1 VRVATINPNVPTWV
15 ALKAASG
22 NSVAT
27 DQCLLADY
35 LTQEQVAEQLSVTV
49 RTLQRW
55 RARREGPPPTYFTRK
70 PVYRIEGVRAW
81 LKSRERPMIR
91 ERKGRGR

>member
-1 VRVATINPNVPTWV
+1 VATTPDI
-15 ALKAASG
+15 SG
-22 NSVAT
+22 KG
-27 DQCLLADY
+27 LLLDY
-35 LTQEQVAEQLSVTV
+35 VSQAELAEQLGITV
-49 RTLQRW
+49 RTLARW
-55 RARREGPPPTYFTRK
+55 RARREGPPPTFFTRK